1 MTKRKKR
8 PACQPIIENQ
18 LASELFSFFKVYV
31 NHGDKSCLKYVK
43 KVIKILQNCSEV
55 ASLCKTLLNM
65 DVVTKLTDVANRV
78 LHDEFGEDTLKIR
91 DSVLLPI
98 LKTFD

>member
-1 MTKRKKR
+1 MTKKKKR
-8 PACQPIIENQ
+8 PACQPIIDNE
-18 LASELFSFFKVYV
+18 LAKELFGFFKVYV
-31 NHGDKSCLKYVK
+31 TYGDKTCLKYVK

-55 ASLCKTLLNM
+55 ASLCKTLLEM
-65 DVVTKLTDVANRV
+65 DVVTKLTEVADQV
-78 LHDEFGEDTLKIR
+78 LKDEFGEETLKVR